1 MIPSG
6 SSNNPAR
13 TLNSRAGVSSTMT
26 CCAAN
31 VSACSTP
38 ASAWNRSQSVGLCVK
53 TAINRL
59 RSHSASPPRLMKTTP
74 SPIAP
79 TFVSP
84 ADVDAGVTGGAVD
97 VDVDVLVLV
106 LVAVGG
112 TTAGAVGVI
121 EDEDGDEIPGASAF
135 FAPCPSGITSL
146 GDVGQ

>member
-1 MIPSG
+1 
-6 SSNNPAR
+6 
-13 TLNSRAGVSSTMT
+13 
-26 CCAAN
+26 
-31 VSACSTP
+31 
-38 ASAWNRSQSVGLCVK
+38 
-53 TAINRL
+53 
-59 RSHSASPPRLMKTTP
+59 MKTTP

-97 VDVDVLVLV
+97 VDVLV

-146 GDVGQ
+146 GDVGQGTGSLSCAHATRATARCRYTATPSPTRAPTTRAPG